1 MKYCP
6 SCGKAGIEG
15 MKFCPRCGQRLT
27 GFDLEEKQR
36 YVPKSEAPLK
46 ERNWFERHLNWTM
59 VLAWVGAYVVN
70 FIIGFM
76 IASSDPYVSYG
87 ELFGIG
93 LIIAVAILAPVWGWT
108 LKKKNRSL
116 WWLPLGLF
124 VPFGFIVLL
133 FLENKSLTHDASGNP
148 IADYNEAIELN
159 PNHADAYYKR
169 GDAYDEL
176 GEYEKAIADYNKA
189 IELDPNHAL
198 AYLNRGCA
206 YGEIGEYGKAIADY
220 NKVIELRPN
229 HALAYYNRGC
239 AYGEIGDYDKAIA
252 DYNITIDRDPD
263 DADAYY
269 SRGLAYRKKC
279 EGPKAA
285 SDLEK
290 CIELSTDPELIKDA
304 QKVLSEIKN
313 SP

>member
-59 VLAWVGAYVVN
+59 VLAWLSTYPIT
-70 FIIGFM
+70 FIV
-76 IASSDPYVSYG
+76 ASLV
-87 ELFGIG
+87 
-93 LIIAVAILAPVWGWT
+93 ILANPYISDDAFVVILVIANLAVTVAVGRWV
-108 LKKKNRSL
+108 LKKKNRSM
-116 WWLPLGLF
+116 WWLLIS
-124 VPFGFIVLL
+124 PFIFFLL
-133 FLENKSLTHDASGNP
+133 IENNSAIQDEYGRTK
-148 IADYNEAIELN
+148 ADYDRAVALDRDN
-159 PNHADAYYKR
+159 ADACFKR

-176 GEYEKAIADYNKA
+176 DEYEKAITDYNKT

-220 NKVIELRPN
+220 NKVIEL
-229 HALAYYNRGC
+229 
-239 AYGEIGDYDKAIA
+239 
-252 DYNITIDRDPD
+252 DPD

-269 SRGLAYRKKC
+269 SRGLAYRKKG

-290 CIELSTDPELIKDA
+290 CIGLSTDPELTKNA
-304 QKVLSEIKN
+304 QQVLSKIKN
-313 SP
+313 SPRES

>member
-1 MKYCP
+1 
-6 SCGKAGIEG
+6 

-36 YVPKSEAPLK
+36 YVHHPEAPLK
-46 ERNWFERHLNWTM
+46 GKSWFERHLNWTM

-76 IASSDPYVSYG
+76 IALSNPYISYG

-93 LIIAVAILAPVWGWT
+93 LIIASAILAPVWGWT
-108 LKKKNRSL
+108 LRKKNRSL

-124 VPFGFIVLL
+124 VPFGFVVLMC
-133 FLENKSLTHDASGNP
+133 LENKSLNHDASDNS
-148 IADYNEAIELN
+148 IANYNKAIELN
-159 PNHADAYYKR
+159 SSNPAIYYKR

-176 GEYEKAIADYNKA
+176 GEYGKAIADYSKA
-189 IELDPNHAL
+189 IQLNPNYIN
-198 AYLNRGCA
+198 AYYNRGCA
-206 YGEIGEYGKAIADY
+206 YGEIGKYEEAIADY

-229 HALAYYNRGC
+229 DALAYYNR
-239 AYGEIGDYDKAIA
+239 
-252 DYNITIDRDPD
+252 
-263 DADAYY
+263 
-269 SRGLAYRKKC
+269 SLAYHEKG
-279 EGPKAA
+279 EVTKAV

-290 CIELSTDPELIKDA
+290 CIGLSTDPELTKDA
-304 QKVLSEIKN
+304 QQALLEIKN